1 MIKIRARCM
10 KTVQESPYEPFQT
23 EVELECEFDPKME
36 GPAGGHNLALQLEL
50 RMKDL
55 LDKTEKAV
63 TAKVAERLVAMKERA
78 CPQEEPLTTRRTIVE
93 DSSSRVTRGPVRR
106 RLHQ

>member
-23 EVELECEFDPKME
+23 EVELECEFDPKSG

-63 TAKVAERLVAMKERA
+63 TAKVAERISAMRSETPDDKEQHTVLA
-78 CPQEEPLTTRRTIVE
+78 N
-93 DSSSRVTRGPVRR
+93 DSSGRVVRGPIRR